1 MDDYEKRI
9 WELQEQIIFLQVQHH
24 NRPTNILRRQIEAL
38 QIDLENLLPYTEEMD
53 RRALQSAMCEYRRG

>member
-24 NRPTNILRRQIEAL
+24 NRPTYILRRQIEDL
-38 QIDLENLLPYTEEMD
+38 QIDLENLLHYTAEMD
-53 RRALQSAMCEYRRG
+53 RRALQSAKCEYRRG